1 MKSMLPKFT
10 EEDYDIVMTDEQGG
24 IHVAPDHASP
34 IVAHAYLGDVFNVR
48 DVQNQWYEIQLLS
61 LTHWYIHRSHAQK
74 KRTYKL
80 MLPANVEVRQTIF
93 NAIVEAETRAHQE
106 AAPSPLLVTTPR
118 GNGSGSEDVVPMDED
133 LLKDRYL
140 LEVMHAFGIHLPEV
154 DEIAVEGFEQGW
166 DVSY

>member
-1 MKSMLPKFT
+1 MKSMLPKLPG
-10 EEDYDIVMTDEQGG
+10 EDYYIVITDEQGD

-48 DVQNQWYEIQLLS
+48 DLQNQWYEIQLLS
-61 LTHWYIHRSHAQK
+61 LAHWYIHRSHTRK

-80 MLPANVEVRQTIF
+80 MLPTNVDVRHTIF

-106 AAPSPLLVTTPR
+106 AAHPPLLVTTSVE
-118 GNGSGSEDVVPMDED
+118 NGSGNEDVAPMDEA
-133 LLKDRYL
+133 LLEDRYL
-140 LEVMHAFGIHLPEV
+140 LEVIHAFGIHLPEV
-154 DEIAVEGFEQGW
+154 DEIAAEGFEQRW